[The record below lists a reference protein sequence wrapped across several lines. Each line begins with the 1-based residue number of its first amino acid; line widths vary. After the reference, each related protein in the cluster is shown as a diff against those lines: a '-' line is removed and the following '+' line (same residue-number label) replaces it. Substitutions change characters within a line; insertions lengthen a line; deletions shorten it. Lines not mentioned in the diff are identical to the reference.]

1 MRNRVLWL
9 SVIPLVLL
17 AAGCAS
23 KNYVRGELVE
33 LEERTAV
40 RIDEVEGLVEANQ
53 TAIAEHDQQLGELSK
68 TAGEALERAIAAGKL
83 AEGKFLYETVLTDE
97 DGVRFGFDEAD
108 LSDEAKSALK
118 LFAGEL
124 PDHGTDIYVEIQ
136 GHTDD
141 IGPDEYNLR
150 LGARRAE
157 SVRRFLNQEGGLPLH
172 RMAVI
177 SYGETEPI
185 ADNGS
190 RDDRARNRRVA
201 LVVLK

>member
-1 MRNRVLWL
+1 M
-9 SVIPLVLL
+9 
-17 AAGCAS
+17 
-23 KNYVRGELVE
+23 
-33 LEERTAV
+33 
-40 RIDEVEGLVEANQ
+40 
-53 TAIAEHDQQLGELSK
+53 
-68 TAGEALERAIAAGKL
+68 
-83 AEGKFLYETVLTDE
+83 LTDE
-97 DGVRFGFDEAD
+97 EGVRFGFDESH
-108 LSDEAKSALK
+108 LSEEARSALE
-118 LFAGEL
+118 LFAGSL
-124 PDHGTDIYVEIQ
+124 ADHGPEVYVEIQ

-157 SVRRFLNQEGGLPLH
+157 NVRRYLNKEAGLPLH

-177 SYGETEPI
+177 SYGESEPL

>member
-1 MRNRVLWL
+1 
-9 SVIPLVLL
+9 
-17 AAGCAS
+17 
-23 KNYVRGELVE
+23 
-33 LEERTAV
+33 TQ
-40 RIDEVEGLVEANQ
+40 VEANQ
-53 TAIAEHDQQLGELSK
+53 TALGEHEVQLAELSK
-68 TAGEALERAIAAGKL
+68 TSREALDRAVAAGKL
-83 AEGKFLYETVLTDE
+83 AEGKFLFETVLTDQ

-108 LSDEAKSALK
+108 LSDEARSALNI
-118 LFAGEL
+118 FAGSL
-124 PDHGTDIYVEIQ
+124 ADHGPEVYVEIQ

-157 SVRRFLNQEGGLPLH
+157 TVRRYLSSEAGLPLH

-177 SYGETEPI
+177 SYGEAEPI
-185 ADNGS
+185 AENGS